1 MSLHNFLI
9 NLVLTN
15 IHFVIIILLQANT
28 MRTKQNYCE
37 KITQEQNN
45 TSQFEEDEFDSSNSD
60 SSESSTSHS
69 DSSESESSIKNKKVS
84 LLYTT
89 FRFCRVLPNI
99 FFYSSYHN
107 RQTQ

>member
-1 MSLHNFLI
+1 
-9 NLVLTN
+9 
-15 IHFVIIILLQANT
+15 
-28 MRTKQNYCE
+28 MRTKQNYRE

-45 TSQFEEDEFDSSNSD
+45 TSHFEKDEFDSSNSD

-107 RQTQ
+107 RQTQWEQNKILVKQLHRSNTEQVTLKKKKMI